1 MLSVGDLVLSV
12 RDLVLSVGD
21 LVLSVGGLALSVGGV
36 FSMSQASAVFVFL
49 CCIRVFGA
57 FGACGAEGA
66 AANKGV
72 TSLRA
77 FGAPP

>member
-1 MLSVGDLVLSV
+1 MGKGKVTNSGHVLCVG
-12 RDLVLSVGD
+12 GF
-21 LVLSVGGLALSVGGV
+21 VLSVGGSYSLSR
-36 FSMSQASAVFVFL
+36 ASAVFVFL
-49 CCIRVFGA
+49 CCTRDFGA